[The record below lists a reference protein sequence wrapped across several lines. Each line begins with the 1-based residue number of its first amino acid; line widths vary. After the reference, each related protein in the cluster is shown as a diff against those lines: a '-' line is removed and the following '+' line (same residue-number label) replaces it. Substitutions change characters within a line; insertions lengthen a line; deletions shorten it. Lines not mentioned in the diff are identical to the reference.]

1 MIPEV
6 TIEGICRLKDVNDY
20 LNNTNIDFVVTTVPL
35 ELKEYKFIKVSPLLE
50 IEDLERIKAE
60 IYNKWYEKNCK
71 YLIEKVKSEDTT
83 DIARIIPEKYAQFN
97 LVIDDWREAIK
108 IASQPLVKSKKIKQA
123 YISDMIR
130 VVETLGNYMVFIPEI
145 AFVHAP
151 PENVIDNGVSLLT
164 LKEPLDFGVKNKVT
178 IKAIVVL
185 ANKEESKSLVSLVN
199 ILMKGSNVDKFKSA
213 TKYEE
218 IKKLV

>member
-1 MIPEV
+1 
-6 TIEGICRLKDVNDY
+6 
-20 LNNTNIDFVVTTVPL
+20 
-35 ELKEYKFIKVSPLLE
+35 
-50 IEDLERIKAE
+50 
-60 IYNKWYEKNCK
+60 
-71 YLIEKVKSEDTT
+71 
-83 DIARIIPEKYAQFN
+83 
-97 LVIDDWREAIK
+97 
-108 IASQPLVKSKKIKQA
+108 
-123 YISDMIR
+123 MIR

-199 ILMKGSNVDKFKSA
+199 ILMRGNNVDKFKSA
-213 TKYEE
+213 TKYEDI
-218 IKKLV
+218 IKLI